1 MSFLY
6 TVLFLIT
13 YSTACSV
20 SLGACKQNR
29 NFVLNNE
36 TYKAGKIKSLQ
47 WSDDK
52 RDCRWYT
59 QTKM

>member
-20 SLGACKQNR
+20 SLGACEQNR
-29 NFVLNNE
+29 NLVLNNE